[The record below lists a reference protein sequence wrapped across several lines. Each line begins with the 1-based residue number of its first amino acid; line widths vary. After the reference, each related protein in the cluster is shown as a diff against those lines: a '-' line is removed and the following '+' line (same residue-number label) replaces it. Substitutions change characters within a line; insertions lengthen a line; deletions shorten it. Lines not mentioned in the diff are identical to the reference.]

1 MTDAAKQWLTLTG
14 FDPVYGARPL
24 RRLVQK
30 EIGDRLARAI
40 LSGEVRDGD
49 AGDGRPR
56 GRRPGSADRRRRRS
70 RLLGVTD
77 SPLPE
82 VDPGRLDKA
91 RWLLEHALRTYHRNE
106 TTGQEHL
113 PDGGA
118 LIVGNHSGGLIA
130 MDVPIIA
137 VAYWERFGV
146 ERPFHVLA
154 HNLLMMGPVGAFL
167 RSFGF
172 VLATRENA
180 LTTLR
185 SGGAT
190 VVFPGGDYEAYRP
203 TTDRNT
209 IDFKGRTGYVRTA
222 IEAGVPIVP
231 VVSIGGQETQVVL
244 SRGERIARLMPWT
257 KRFTSYVPV
266 TLGFPWGLA
275 VGFPFQ
281 LPLPSKIVTRFLP
294 PVDPAAFATVEE
306 VDAQV
311 RARMQAALDEMA
323 AARRFPV
330 IG

>member
-1 MTDAAKQWLTLTG
+1 MTEDALPDA
-14 FDPVYGARPL
+14 DPARL
-24 RRLVQK
+24 
-30 EIGDRLARAI
+30 E
-40 LSGEVRDGD
+40 
-49 AGDGRPR
+49 
-56 GRRPGSADRRRRRS
+56 
-70 RLLGVTD
+70 
-77 SPLPE
+77 
-82 VDPGRLDKA
+82 KA
-91 RWLLEHALRTYHRNE
+91 RWLLDHALRTYHRNE
-106 TTGQEHL
+106 TTGIEHL
-113 PDGGA
+113 PEGGA

-154 HNLLMMGPVGAFL
+154 HQLLMMGPIGAFL
-167 RSFGF
+167 QSFGF

-203 TTDRNT
+203 VGQRNT

-244 SRGERIARLMPWT
+244 SRGERLARLMPWT
-257 KRFTSYVPV
+257 KRFTSFVPV
-266 TLGFPWGLA
+266 TFGFPWGLA

-294 PVDPAAFATVEE
+294 PIDPATYDSVEAADTE
-306 VDAQV
+306 V
-311 RARMQAALDEMA
+311 RARMQDALDEMA
-323 AARRFPV
+323 AQRRFPV